1 MTAESIARRFETRS
15 GYVLIDYAPVALPL
29 YRLTVDAITMIHRD
43 LAPIKEF
50 VMKTIAAGLCD
61 TETIGRF
68 LGLDRAVVDGTLA
81 QLRAE
86 KLVTQSDDTAPQFTL
101 SDRGFEVLDKAKVST
116 PQDETLVFIYDRLI
130 QKPVRLYTADLL
142 IPNQIDS
149 LSMIEIRAYPAEG
162 PDVKDL
168 SIPEVA
174 QVLERQAGG
183 RVAFGRD
190 LLRLKRI
197 LRRVRLYRSGV
208 ALVYKKNKSTEIL
221 VDFVIDDVR
230 HEDVSHKFAERGGPK
245 KMGFLKSIDEASTAT
260 ELKRYLGPDVQK
272 LLPGIEEL
280 DECKERV
287 MVERIRLQTAEAVAE
302 RSYGRPEEANAI
314 EAVSLARESLK
325 MSEDTLSAF
334 PARPIAPYEN
344 SEFLELAL
352 SKATRSLSI
361 ATKVVDRSIV
371 TPLFLKTLENL
382 LKSGC
387 TVSLAVEAG
396 PSEKPTP
403 TEVAV
408 ERLNRIYPGLTLEV
422 GKKFAFY
429 HITCDDRFAV
439 VSNRPFLGNMAK
451 VRTFTHVVGFV
462 LQRPDLVQS
471 FETKMRHATPRRI
484 SRAKQE
490 AGQ

>member
-1 MTAESIARRFETRS
+1 MTAESVARRFENRS

-29 YRLTVDAITMIHRD
+29 YRLTVDAITMVHRD

-50 VMKTIAAGLCD
+50 VMKSIGAGLID
-61 TETIGRF
+61 RGTIGGF
-68 LGLDRAVVDGTLA
+68 LGLEKTVVDGTLN
-81 QLRAE
+81 QLKVD
-86 KLVTQSDDTAPQFTL
+86 KLVVQSDDAIGELAL
-101 SDRGFEVLDKAKVST
+101 SDRGIEVLDKAKTST
-116 PQDETLVFIYDRLI
+116 PQDETMVFIYDRLI
-130 QKPVRLYTADLL
+130 QKPVRLFSADLL
-142 IPNQIDS
+142 IPNQIDP

-168 SIPEVA
+168 SIPEIA

-208 ALVYKKNKSTEIL
+208 ALIYKKNRSTEIL

-245 KMGFLKSIDEASTAT
+245 KMGFVKSIDEASTAT
-260 ELKRYLGPDVQK
+260 ELRKYLGADVQK
-272 LLPGIEEL
+272 LLPAIEEL

-302 RSYGRPEEANAI
+302 RSYGRPEEATAI
-314 EAVSLARESLK
+314 DEVAVAKESLK
-325 MSEDTLSAF
+325 MSEDALSAF
-334 PARPIAPYEN
+334 AARPIAPYEN

-352 SKATRSLSI
+352 AKTTRSLSI

-371 TPLFLKTLENL
+371 TSIFLKSLEGL
-382 LKSGC
+382 LKGGC
-387 TVSLAVEAG
+387 FVNLSVEAG
-396 PSEKPTP
+396 PSDNPTP
-403 TEVAV
+403 PEVAL
-408 ERLNRIYPGLTLEV
+408 ERLSRIYPSLTLEV
-422 GKKFAFY
+422 GKKLPFY
-429 HITCDDRFAV
+429 HVVCDERFAV

-451 VRTFTHVVGFV
+451 VRTFTHVVGYV

-471 FETKMRHATPRRI
+471 FETKTRSASPRRV
-484 SRAKQE
+484 SRVKGE
-490 AGQ
+490 ARR